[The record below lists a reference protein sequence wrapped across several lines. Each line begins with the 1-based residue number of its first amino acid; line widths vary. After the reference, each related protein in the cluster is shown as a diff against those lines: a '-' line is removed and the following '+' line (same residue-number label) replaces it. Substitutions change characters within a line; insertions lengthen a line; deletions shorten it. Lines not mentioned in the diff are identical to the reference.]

1 VGNLSASSSFAVPSI
16 DVGRQLTRR
25 GEERRRAL
33 LDDALRQFAE
43 RGYHA
48 TSVSDICESVGVG
61 KGAFYWY
68 FESKEQLFLEALAEA
83 QAALQQS
90 QQEAAAEEP
99 DPVRRLEAGI
109 RGSLEWLEAHRD
121 VLAVFQLAA
130 TDSRFLEALRAGEA
144 RMADQLA
151 EHLKDA
157 IVAGAIPDG
166 DPRVLAYAV
175 VGAVEALAHTFLLRP
190 GAWDQGIADTAVA
203 FCLGGILSPRRGGS
217 ASS

>member
-1 VGNLSASSSFAVPSI
+1 M
-16 DVGRQLTRR
+16 GRQLTTR
-25 GEERRRAL
+25 GEERRRQL
-33 LDDALRQFAE
+33 LDDAIRQFAE

-48 TSVSDICESVGVG
+48 TSVADICDSVGVG

-83 QAALQQS
+83 QAALRRA
-90 QQEAAAEEP
+90 QEDAAGDEP
-99 DPVRRLEAGI
+99 DPLRRLEAGI
-109 RGSLEWLEAHRD
+109 RSSLTWLEAHRD
-121 VLAVFQLAA
+121 VIAVFQVAA

-144 RMADQLA
+144 AMADDLA
-151 EHLKDA
+151 DHLKDA
-157 IVAGAIPDG
+157 IVAGRIPDG

-175 VGAVEALAHTFLLRP
+175 VGAVEALAHTFLARP
-190 GAWDQGIADTAVA
+190 GAWDQGVADTAVA